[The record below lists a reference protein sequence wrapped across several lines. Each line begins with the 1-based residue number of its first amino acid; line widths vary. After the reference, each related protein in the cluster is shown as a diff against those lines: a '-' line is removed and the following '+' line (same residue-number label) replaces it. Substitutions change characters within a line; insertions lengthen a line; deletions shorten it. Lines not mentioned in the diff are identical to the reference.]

1 MGAIYRR
8 EIRAYFTSPIGYVF
22 IAVYLALSGF
32 LFSLYTVQYS
42 INGMS
47 TSVGSYYSILLF
59 VLSVVLPLL
68 TMKSFAE
75 ERKLKTEQLLLT
87 APISLR
93 GMVAAKFFAAYT
105 VFAGTYL
112 LSCSYF
118 YVLYRYAADALVVPN
133 VTVMLTGYSIAF
145 LLLGAAFIAIGIF
158 ISSLTE
164 NQMVAAIG
172 TIGLLMVFLLCNFLN
187 SYIDIPIIRAILS
200 WISVYSRFDYFTY
213 GIFDFSAVLYYAS
226 ICFVFLF
233 LTVRVFE
240 RRRWAR

>member
-1 MGAIYRR
+1 MTAIYKR

-42 INGMS
+42 INGM
-47 TSVGSYYSILLF
+47 GADIGGYYSMLLF

-87 APISLR
+87 APISIT
-93 GMVAAKFFAAYT
+93 GMVMAKFFAAYT

-112 LSCSYF
+112 FSCFDF
-118 YVLYRYAADALVVPN
+118 YVMYAYAADALVVPN
-133 VTVMLTGYSIAF
+133 VTVTLIGYSIAF

-158 ISSLTE
+158 VSALTE
-164 NQMVAAIG
+164 NQMVAAVG
-172 TIGLLMVFLLCNFLN
+172 TIGLLMIFLLCNFLN
-187 SYIDIPIIRAILS
+187 SYIDIAWIRAILS
-200 WISVYSRFDYFTY
+200 WVSVYSRFDNFTV

-226 ICFVFLF
+226 ICFIFLF
-233 LTVRVFE
+233 LTVRAFE
-240 RRRWAR
+240 KRRWEA